1 MSLDST
7 GSTGHFDVNEGRVH
21 QKSQSSYDEMDEE
34 VAEVMG
40 EDVRDSYASE
50 AAEGDVRDS
59 YSEDMLGM
67 TYNSFWK
74 FLKKFRTISTL
85 YNFPL

>member
-7 GSTGHFDVNEGRVH
+7 GSTGHFDVTEGRVH

-40 EDVRDSYASE
+40 EDVRDSYSSE
-50 AAEGDVRDS
+50 VVEGDVRDS

-67 TYNSFWK
+67 YIYLRQDTLNS
-74 FLKKFRTISTL
+74 L
-85 YNFPL
+85 